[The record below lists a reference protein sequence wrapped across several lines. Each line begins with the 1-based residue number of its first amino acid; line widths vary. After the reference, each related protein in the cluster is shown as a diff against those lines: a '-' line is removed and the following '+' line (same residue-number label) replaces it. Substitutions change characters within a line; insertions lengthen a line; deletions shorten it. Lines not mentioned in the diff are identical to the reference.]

1 MSFNLNDDLRT
12 ARLQVLA
19 DAMSGGTLTLYDAPR
34 PAIGAAITTQTALV
48 EVAIPSGLTASA
60 ATLTLSLATSTV
72 LVEDEAVWG
81 RITGSTDAFVA
92 DGDCGLLGSGD
103 IFQLKTTFLSAGAN
117 LIPILA
123 SFSEP

>member
-34 PAIGAAITTQTALV
+34 PAIGAAITTQTALIEV
-48 EVAIPSGLTASA
+48 EIPSGLTASA
-60 ATLTLSLATSTV
+60 ATLVLSLSMSAV
-72 LVEDEAVWG
+72 LVEGEAVWG
-81 RITGSTDAFVA
+81 RITSSTDAFVA
-92 DGDCGLLGSGD
+92 DGDCGLLASD
-103 IFQLKTTFLSAGAN
+103 KIFKLKTTYLAAGAN
-117 LIPILA
+117 LIPIIA

>member
-1 MSFNLNDDLRT
+1 MSFSLADTLRT
-12 ARLQVLA
+12 ARLQLLA
-19 DAMSGGTLTLYDAPR
+19 DAMSGGTLTLYTAPR

-48 EVAIPSGLTASA
+48 EVAIPAGLTASA

-92 DGDCGLLGSGD
+92 DGDCGLLASSA
-103 IFQLKTTFLSAGAN
+103 IFKLKTTYLAAGAN
-117 LIPILA
+117 LIPIIA